1 MTGGGTVPTSL
12 RRELARTLTLISG
25 VWLLAVFLVMAFGIR
40 HEVDDLLDDALQES
54 AEVLWGTLV
63 LHGPDL
69 HLEQGPVLPAP
80 PHDERLVW
88 QIIQEDRAQVLLRSH
103 KAPATALLERFQR
116 GPIDTPAHWRVYALR
131 LPQLPSQPQRF
142 LVVGQP
148 RFERL
153 ESRYEVIAL
162 VGASGLLVGGLCA
175 VWLRRRVMALMRELQ
190 ALSRQILAYDP
201 MQPSTNL
208 PPAQRQEFVQVRD
221 AVHDLGRRLARRIE
235 SEQAF
240 AAHAAHALRTPL
252 AGVDAQLAMALR
264 EVGSTAQPRI
274 ARSREALARL
284 KRVITALLTL
294 FRSQADLDLQP
305 IDLPRLVAHLPVEG
319 LQVHVLQDQPL
330 RADANLLAAV
340 LSNLLDNAARY
351 GAHNCWVRAAHE
363 GGGQFLSVRDDG
375 PGVEPQQRAGLQALV
390 DREAGEGFAGLGLQL
405 AAVVARAHGGRLVLD
420 AVESGFALT
429 LHLGTGTPDAGP
441 GQKS

>member
-1 MTGGGTVPTSL
+1 MTGGGPVPSSL

-190 ALSRQILAYDP
+190 ALSRQIQAYDP
-201 MQPSTNL
+201 MQPITNL
-208 PPAQRQEFVQVRD
+208 PVAQRQEFVQVRD

-294 FRSQADLDLQP
+294 FRSQADLDLRP
-305 IDLPRLVAHLPVEG
+305 IDLSRLVAHLPVEG
-319 LQVHVLQDQPL
+319 LQAHVQQDHPLQ
-330 RADANLLAAV
+330 ADANLLAAV

-351 GAHNCWVRAAHE
+351 GARNCWIRTAREGTRQLRA
-363 GGGQFLSVRDDG
+363 
-375 PGVEPQQRAGLQALV
+375 P
-390 DREAGEGFAGLGLQL
+390 
-405 AAVVARAHGGRLVLD
+405 
-420 AVESGFALT
+420 
-429 LHLGTGTPDAGP
+429 
-441 GQKS
+441 

>member
-1 MTGGGTVPTSL
+1 MPTSL

-69 HLEQGPVLPAP
+69 HREQGPVLPAP

-88 QIIQEDRAQVLLRSH
+88 QILEGDGGRVLLRSH
-103 KAPATALLERFQR
+103 KAPAVALLDRFER
-116 GPIDTPAHWRVYALR
+116 GPLDTPTHWRVYALR
-131 LPQLPSQPQRF
+131 LPESQRF

-162 VGASGLLVGGLCA
+162 VGASGLVVGGICA
-175 VWLRRRVMALMRELQ
+175 VWLRRRVMALMQELQ
-190 ALSRQILAYDP
+190 ALSRQIQAYDP
-201 MQPSTNL
+201 MQPITNL
-208 PPAQRQEFVQVRD
+208 PVAQRQEFVQVRD

-305 IDLPRLVAHLPVEG
+305 IDLPRLIAHLPVEG

-420 AVESGFALT
+420 AAESGFALT